1 MPTVN
6 DARGLLLCSKAHRPE
21 VATSRSA
28 PKLQF
33 IIHFISLSLCSHFFI
48 ISHSFHIARLHLRC
62 ELIVTKYLYLLN
74 ACVLLFV
81 QQTSQKEIRNCK
93 AQAKRV
99 TGEHLNKNFSEW
111 SVKLNFEYC
120 FGAILLSCCIFFGDR
135 LDADDDDVEVLKFNN
150 NWVLLRGCRSQA
162 VWSKIIILHIHTLT
176 DQLGCLLC
184 RGYYLYSL

>member
-6 DARGLLLCSKAHRPE
+6 DARSLLLCSKAHRPE

-48 ISHSFHIARLHLRC
+48 ISHSFHIERLHLRR

-81 QQTSQKEIRNCK
+81 QQTSQKDTERNK
-93 AQAKRV
+93 KLQ
-99 TGEHLNKNFSEW
+99 GSSEKSNW
-111 SVKLNFEYC
+111 RAFEQ
-120 FGAILLSCCIFFGDR
+120 
-135 LDADDDDVEVLKFNN
+135 K
-150 NWVLLRGCRSQA
+150 LLRMKRQ
-162 VWSKIIILHIHTLT
+162 IEL
-176 DQLGCLLC
+176 
-184 RGYYLYSL
+184 